1 MKLNLALARPYSC
14 HALLVLFNTAGLQ
27 SMCAYLGLVEC
38 VPLNF
43 FVEGLGDSGSLEDTV
58 LTEEKPVFECEFC
71 EGEANDEA
79 LPWEERPVEPAGQ
92 ALDGVSTL

>member
-1 MKLNLALARPYSC
+1 M
-14 HALLVLFNTAGLQ
+14 LVLCNTAGLQ

-58 LTEEKPVFECEFC
+58 LTEEKPVFKGEFC
-71 EGEANDEA
+71 EREANDEA

-92 ALDGVSTL
+92 ALDGVNTV

>member
-1 MKLNLALARPYSC
+1 M
-14 HALLVLFNTAGLQ
+14 LVLFNTAGLQ

-38 VPLNF
+38 VPLNL

-58 LTEEKPVFECEFC
+58 LTEEKPVFESEFC

-92 ALDGVSTL
+92 ALDGVNTV